1 MRTLSSIVLAEPG
14 VELARY
20 AAVTHLV
27 IFADEDV
34 NVVEAVHQ
42 NLLTRGMIR
51 EEGWPAKP

>member
-1 MRTLSSIVLAEPG
+1 MRL
-14 VELARY
+14 
-20 AAVTHLV
+20 LV
-27 IFADEDV
+27 SFADEDV